1 MLAVRRCEAADLVT
15 GAADRFAGMTT
26 TSQEAFLRAFHA
38 ERPAVT
44 ADAFAGGRAADGR
57 SSYEIVRDRV
67 AGHGRVLDLGC
78 GDGLLLELLAR
89 TEGRRLAGVDL
100 SPEALAL
107 ARLRPL
113 PAGTTLSESRAQH
126 LPFADDT
133 FDACVSHMALMLMG
147 EVEQVAAEV
156 ARVLRPGGMLACVIG
171 GGAVGGEAYELFVGL
186 LRSAVETAPV
196 GQRIPALG
204 DRRTR
209 SRAGLDSVLTP
220 AGFAPVDWETVPIDL
235 SGPVEQVWD
244 ALAGVYD
251 VGPLDAA
258 TVESLRAA
266 FLIGAKKLTAPNGVV
281 PCGMNVH
288 LVTTN
293 LTAHPKTDPTAH
305 PETHPAANPAAGTAT
320 A

>member
-1 MLAVRRCEAADLVT
+1 
-15 GAADRFAGMTT
+15 MTT

-44 ADAFAGGRAADGR
+44 ADAFAGARAADGR
-57 SSYEIVRDRV
+57 SSYEILRDRV

-89 TEGRRLAGVDL
+89 TDGCRPAGVDL

-107 ARLRPL
+107 ARRRPL

-186 LRSAVETAPV
+186 LRSAIGTAPAE
-196 GQRIPALG
+196 QRIPALG

-209 SRAGLDSVLTP
+209 SRAGLDSVLAP

-258 TVESLRAA
+258 TVESLRVD
-266 FLIGAKKLTAPNGVV
+266 FLAGAKKLTAPNGIV

-293 LTAHPKTDPTAH
+293 LTANPAASPRTRPAANAAAS
-305 PETHPAANPAAGTAT
+305 PRTHPAANAAASPELHPAARPAAGTAT

>member
-1 MLAVRRCEAADLVT
+1 MIAVRRCEAADLVT

-78 GDGLLLELLAR
+78 GDGLLLELLGR

-100 SPEALAL
+100 SPEALEL

-266 FLIGAKKLTAPNGVV
+266 FLTGAKKLTAPNGVV

-293 LTAHPKTDPTAH
+293 LTTNPTDPTA
-305 PETHPAANPAAGTAT
+305 PPAANPAAGTAT